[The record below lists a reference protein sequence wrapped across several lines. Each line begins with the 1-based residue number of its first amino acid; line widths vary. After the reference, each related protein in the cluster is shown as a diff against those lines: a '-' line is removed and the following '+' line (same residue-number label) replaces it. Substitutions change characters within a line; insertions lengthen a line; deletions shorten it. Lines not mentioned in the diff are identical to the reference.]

1 MLYCSNWFLAFGSAY
16 QVQPPLPKLL
26 SAKMGGHI
34 LTQRAWD
41 IAFGIYVTAELNMEP
56 ALLYCSMCG
65 AVDKAYTKDVLQ
77 RRYLA
82 EDVEELQLMA
92 QPRCNWKNL
101 RYQITTWLV
110 QYSVHQWIARMNDNT
125 GVAPS
130 FDSAFEE
137 YARLRLQRGYPCVG
151 YESYPARK
159 TWVQRFMVRW
169 SSSRASIVTHEASSS
184 EEIVQK
190 VPALKLNKKSL
201 SPEISGSNS
210 GDVFRPQKENLC
222 FN

>member
-1 MLYCSNWFLAFGSAY
+1 MLNCSNWSLAFGSAY
-16 QVQPPLPKLL
+16 QVQPPLPKLV
-26 SAKMGGHI
+26 SAKMGGHF

-41 IAFGIYVTAELNMEP
+41 IAFGMHVTAELNMEP

-82 EDVEELQLMA
+82 EDLEELQLMA

-101 RYQITTWLV
+101 RYPITIWLV

-130 FDSAFEE
+130 FDSVFEE
-137 YARLRLQRGYPCVG
+137 YARLRLERGYPCVG

-190 VPALKLNKKSL
+190 VPALTLN
-201 SPEISGSNS
+201 
-210 GDVFRPQKENLC
+210 
-222 FN
+222 